1 LGRAKEL
8 KAFVQHNKVEGWV
21 EVELFNSHGKNWVVR
36 RLLSADANTSS
47 WMLNGKEV
55 LKKEVG
61 LYHPKN
67 IHVSPLCMLSVT
79 QIEKLT
85 AELHIQ
91 LDNKC
96 QFVPQDMVVEFTKMD
111 AAHLLEETEKAI
123 GPKDLHASHSKLKEL
138 QKKCQT
144 AYGSIQEKMR
154 QRESEVSRN
163 QLLQRDVE
171 RWHNHQMCVTQIK
184 YLQMKK
190 CWLMFPDELDAVK
203 ERIHECH
210 RLLYGNR

>member
-1 LGRAKEL
+1 ME
-8 KAFVQHNKVEGWV
+8 V
-21 EVELFNSHGKNWVVR
+21 EVVNSHGKNWVVR

-55 LKKEVG
+55 LKKE
-61 LYHPKN
+61 
-67 IHVSPLCMLSVT
+67 
-79 QIEKLT
+79 IEKLT

>member
-55 LKKEVG
+55 LKKE
-61 LYHPKN
+61 
-67 IHVSPLCMLSVT
+67 
-79 QIEKLT
+79 IEKLT